1 MLYIN
6 AKGGFIMK
14 SIKSLFIILAFT
26 GVSLNSFA
34 EARKDLSSSQYEN
47 LLKQDGLNKETIEQM
62 KKVFYSYDAN
72 NQRIDRKG
80 FVTKLQAQGVS
91 NDLIRVGIQTFYA
104 IRTDK
109 SEILV
114 NGKIALLT
122 ELTMKYESVED
133 ANSMGLSL
141 DEINADRAKLNNLFI
156 SKAKGA
162 ADEEA
167 NVKIRSAIKVIQ
179 KVVRSQERSQASAKN
194 NKSGVN

>member
-1 MLYIN
+1 
-6 AKGGFIMK
+6 
-14 SIKSLFIILAFT
+14 
-26 GVSLNSFA
+26 
-34 EARKDLSSSQYEN
+34 
-47 LLKQDGLNKETIEQM
+47 M

-72 NQRIDRKG
+72 NKRLDRNG
-80 FVTKLQAQGVS
+80 FVRKLQAQGLS

-133 ANSMGLSL
+133 AKSMGLSI
-141 DEINADRAKLNNLFI
+141 DEINADRAKLNSLFI

-162 ADEEA
+162 ADEES
-167 NVKIRSAIKVIQ
+167 NTKIRSAIKVIR
-179 KVVRSQERSQASAKN
+179 KIARSQERNMESSMI

>member
-1 MLYIN
+1 
-6 AKGGFIMK
+6 MK

-26 GVSLNSFA
+26 GISLNSFA
-34 EARKDLSSSQYEN
+34 AAREGLSSSQYEN
-47 LLKQDGLNKETIEQM
+47 LLKQDGLDKATIEQM
-62 KKVFYSYDAN
+62 KKVFYSYDTN
-72 NQRIDRKG
+72 NKRIDRKG
-80 FVTKLQAQGVS
+80 FVTKLQAQGIS

-122 ELTMKYESVED
+122 ELTVKYEGVEEV
-133 ANSMGLSL
+133 NSMGLSI
-141 DEINADRAKLNNLFI
+141 DEINADRAKLNSLFI
-156 SKAKGA
+156 SKTKGA

-194 NKSGVN
+194 DKSGTN